1 VSLNRD
7 EREVPSISLH
17 QDDPATLRSQIQ
29 WQSTEIASLQLRQ
42 QDLERRAEG
51 LQADLVAMQQ
61 STSWKLT
68 APLRA
73 LTLMLRWCLSGR
85 PGHVLVECVRLLQRE
100 RRHRGIVG
108 MLRRMPRYVLRA
120 GHVVASIDHDHDHD
134 IGIAPGGPANA
145 SLPPRLHPDLIDGIT
160 DAACIEATV
169 SVIIPTLN
177 AGPEFAYLLRKLR
190 TQLGVRRIE
199 IVIVDSGSTDATVAM
214 AHAAGAVVVEIAPAE
229 FSHSGARNLG
239 AITATGDHLLF
250 MVQDAYPIGPHWIYG
265 LLAYLQDHASEG
277 LVALSCAEYCRDDS
291 DMMYECNIATY
302 YRFLGCKEVDRIA
315 SFRGADHES
324 LRTMGQLSDV
334 SCLIPRDRFLQ
345 YKYRGRFAED
355 IDLGVRLIQD
365 GHRIAMLASVKVI
378 HSHNRTSFY
387 YLKRSFVDITFLV
400 DVFPDFVRPIYPSAR
415 GLVSGAVHVANH
427 LSRWLPR
434 LLAQGANGSV
444 HTAVSS
450 WLQELR
456 DTPIDGAVLDTNL
469 HLGDARV
476 DTLLRELSDAGVALS
491 IEDDSRGQSS
501 AQAFLNDFVMRFD
514 FFNRYAAE
522 VYPGEDQHLL
532 VAWAAA
538 SGKVFSASL
547 GSTLADLHLDRRHR
561 HPDDTERQWLDRVS
575 AQLTAGV

>member
-1 VSLNRD
+1 MSLNCD
-7 EREVPSISLH
+7 ASE
-17 QDDPATLRSQIQ
+17 DPATLRSQIQ

-51 LQADLVAMQQ
+51 LQADLLAMRQ

-73 LTLMLRWCLSGR
+73 FTRALRWCLSGR
-85 PGHVLVECVRLLQRE
+85 PGHVLAECVRLLQRE
-100 RRHRGIVG
+100 HRHRGMVG
-108 MLRRMPRYVLRA
+108 ILKRMPRYLLRA
-120 GHVVASIDHDHDHD
+120 GHVVATIDQDV
-134 IGIAPGGPANA
+134 GITPGGAARA
-145 SLPPRLHPDLIDGIT
+145 STPPRLHPDLIDGIT

-214 AHAAGAVVVEIAPAE
+214 ARAAGAVVVEIAPAE

-250 MVQDAYPIGPHWIYG
+250 MVQDAYPIGDHWAYG
-265 LLAYLQDHASEG
+265 LLSYLQDHASEG
-277 LVALSCAEYCRDDS
+277 MVALSCAEYCRDDS

-324 LRTMGQLSDV
+324 LRIMGQLSDV

-378 HSHNRTSFY
+378 HSHNRTSLY

-400 DVFPDFVRPIYPSAR
+400 EVFPDFTRPLHPSAR
-415 GLVSGAVHVANH
+415 GLVSGAVHVANQ
-427 LSRWLPR
+427 LSRWVPR
-434 LLAQGANGSV
+434 LLTQGANGSV
-444 HTAVSS
+444 HAAVSS
-450 WLQELR
+450 WLEELR
-456 DTPIDGAVLDTNL
+456 VLRIDGAGLDANL

-476 DTLLRELSDAGVALS
+476 DTILRELADASVALP
-491 IEDDSRGQSS
+491 IADDSPSQSS
-501 AQAFLNDFVMRFD
+501 AQAFVNDFVMRFD

-522 VYPGEDQHLL
+522 VYPGEDRHLL

-547 GSTLADLHLDRRHR
+547 GATLADLYLDRRHR
-561 HPDDTERQWLDRVS
+561 HPEDTERQWLDRVA

>member
-1 VSLNRD
+1 MSLNRA
-7 EREVPSISLH
+7 EREAPSISQH
-17 QDDPATLRSQIQ
+17 PEDPATLRSQIQ

-42 QDLERRAEG
+42 RDLEHRAEG
-51 LQADLVAMQQ
+51 LQADLVAMRQ

-73 LTLMLRWCLSGR
+73 FTLMLRWCLSGR
-85 PGHVLVECVRLLQRE
+85 PGHVLAECVRLLQRE
-100 RRHRGIVG
+100 RRHRGLVG

-120 GHVVASIDHDHDHD
+120 GHVVASIDQD
-134 IGIAPGGPANA
+134 IGTPGGPART

-160 DAACIEATV
+160 DAARFEATV

-199 IVIVDSGSTDATVAM
+199 IVIVDSGSTDTTVAM

-250 MVQDAYPIGPHWIYG
+250 MVQDAYPIGDHWVYG

-400 DVFPDFVRPIYPSAR
+400 DVFPDFTRPLYPSAR
-415 GLVSGAVHVANH
+415 GLVNGAVHVANQ

-444 HTAVSS
+444 HAAVNR

-456 DTPIDGAVLDTNL
+456 DLPVDGTGLDTDM

-476 DTLLRELSDAGVALS
+476 DTLLRELADASGALS
-491 IEDDSRGQSS
+491 MEDDSPSQSS

-522 VYPGEDQHLL
+522 VYPGEDRHLL

-547 GSTLADLHLDRRHR
+547 GATLADLHLDRRHR
-561 HPDDTERQWLDRVS
+561 HPDDTERQWLDRVA